1 MHRREFALFLLYLKM
16 DTHALPLLCILC
28 LITLLQLDGGAAIS
42 GGTNDGSERWGY
54 VQVRPSTQRNTRDAL
69 PYPTLSSAAVTRLTL
84 IIFLDGPP
92 PSQRRTCSGGTTRAR
107 SGRRRR
113 GSHGRPSSGCKAAR
127 YTLLFT

>member
-54 VQVRPSTQRNTRDAL
+54 VQVRPKAHLFWWYYRSPQRVSS
-69 PYPTLSSAAVTRLTL
+69 PGGKPWPTILWLQG
-84 IIFLDGPP
+84 GPVHT
-92 PSQRRTCSGGTTRAR
+92 SLHLNSN
-107 SGRRRR
+107 
-113 GSHGRPSSGCKAAR
+113 HV
-127 YTLLFT
+127 